1 MQVRCTYCR
10 MTFSLSRED
19 ILYALN
25 KIEQDNLK
33 FFNFACP
40 SCRRANRVNAS
51 RLQKALPNWRS
62 LLAAEEG
69 EEAA

>member
-1 MQVRCTYCR
+1 MQIRCTYCR

-25 KIEQDNLK
+25 KISQEDLK
-33 FFNFACP
+33 FFNFSCP

-51 RLQKALPNWRS
+51 RLQQALPNWRD
-62 LLAAEEG
+62 LLTTED
-69 EEAA
+69 EA